1 MKIKT
6 LFMASL
12 GAMFMLCAC
21 SGAANKTAAAATE
34 QPDTTDSTVAETP
47 VVVEPIAYQNKDF
60 KYSVQLP
67 AGFEQQ
73 NDDAEMEASRGGKL
87 FLHKGCMIDITGRK
101 MNYANITAKESI
113 KQSAEFAATA
123 YESDEQGK
131 LLSKDIQDD
140 HYQVKG
146 LDEFGLRGDFEMQK
160 NGVSVI
166 IHATYPKDKEEEF
179 NKEFDEMVRS
189 VVVE

>member
-1 MKIKT
+1 M
-6 LFMASL
+6 
-12 GAMFMLCAC
+12 
-21 SGAANKTAAAATE
+21 
-34 QPDTTDSTVAETP
+34 
-47 VVVEPIAYQNKDF
+47 EPIVYQNKDF